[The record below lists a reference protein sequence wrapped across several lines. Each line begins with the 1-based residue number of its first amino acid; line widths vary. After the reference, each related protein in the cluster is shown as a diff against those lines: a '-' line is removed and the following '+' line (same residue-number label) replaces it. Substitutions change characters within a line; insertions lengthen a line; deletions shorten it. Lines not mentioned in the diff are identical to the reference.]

1 MSRVVLFFGSFN
13 PIHLGHLSLAKDV
26 LRATENDEVW
36 FIVSP
41 NSPYKRDSE
50 SMPALDRFEMVKLA
64 LGSNKFL
71 KVSDIEIQKN
81 PDSYT
86 ADTLK
91 LLVSEYPSSI
101 FSILMGEDNVINVE
115 KWKDSEYITS
125 NFKIYV
131 YPRKGN
137 SDKTVLSFSYEL
149 INSDYIDISASEIRE
164 SFMKGDP
171 KTFYLPIGVYDY
183 IKTKKL
189 LSTLAINS

>member
-41 NSPYKRDSE
+41 NSPYKSDSE
-50 SMPALDRFEMVKLA
+50 LMPALDRFEMVKLA

-91 LLVSEYPSSI
+91 LLVS
-101 FSILMGEDNVINVE
+101 
-115 KWKDSEYITS
+115 
-125 NFKIYV
+125 
-131 YPRKGN
+131 
-137 SDKTVLSFSYEL
+137 
-149 INSDYIDISASEIRE
+149 
-164 SFMKGDP
+164 
-171 KTFYLPIGVYDY
+171 
-183 IKTKKL
+183 
-189 LSTLAINS
+189 